1 MKISSAMLLLLAA
14 CLASYAQS
22 AMPRMTSVDPDT
34 AKIGDAVV
42 ATGENLDKASV
53 AKVYLTDGKND
64 LIVEVLQQTATNIK
78 FKIPAKA
85 TGRMAVMVLTT
96 GKEPQLIEQPVK
108 VKIGEVAPP
117 PAPPAPPDAPAA
129 PPPAPPPAPPAPPA

>member
-1 MKISSAMLLLLAA
+1 MLLLLAA
-14 CLASYAQS
+14 CFASYAQS

-64 LIVEVLQQTATNIK
+64 LIVEVLQQSATNIK

-96 GKEPQLIEQPVK
+96 GKEPQYIEQPVK
-108 VKIGEVAPP
+108 VMIGEVAPP
-117 PAPPAPPDAPAA
+117 PPPPAPPEAPAA
-129 PPPAPPPAPPAPPA
+129 PPA

>member
-1 MKISSAMLLLLAA
+1 MLLLLAA
-14 CLASYAQS
+14 CLASYAQ
-22 AMPRMTSVDPDT
+22 AGMPRMTSVDPDT

-64 LIVEVLQQTATNIK
+64 LIVEVLEQTATNIK

-85 TGRMAVMVLTT
+85 AGRMAVMVLTT

-108 VKIGEVAPP
+108 VLIGEAAPP
-117 PAPPAPPDAPAA
+117 FVPPPAEPPAQPAPPA
-129 PPPAPPPAPPAPPA
+129 

>member
-1 MKISSAMLLLLAA
+1 MRISSAMLLLLAA
-14 CLASYAQS
+14 CFASYAQS

-64 LIVEVLQQTATNIK
+64 LIVEVLQQSATNIK

-96 GKEPQLIEQPVK
+96 GKEPQYIEQPVK
-108 VKIGEVAPP
+108 VMIGEVAPP
-117 PAPPAPPDAPAA
+117 PPPPAPPEAPAA
-129 PPPAPPPAPPAPPA
+129 PPA

>member
-1 MKISSAMLLLLAA
+1 MKISLAMLLLLAA
-14 CLASYAQS
+14 SLASYAQT
-22 AMPRMTSVDPDT
+22 ALPRMTSVDPDT

-42 ATGENLDKASV
+42 VTGENLDKATV

-64 LIVEVLQQTATNIK
+64 LVAEVLAQNATTIK
-78 FKIPAKA
+78 FKIPARA

-108 VKIGEVAPP
+108 VLIGEAAAPAVP
-117 PAPPAPPDAPAA
+117 PATPPDAAAPPA
-129 PPPAPPPAPPAPPA
+129 